1 MHRPYNIQI
10 YESIVRLGKHRHT
23 GNRGFMSYSEDQTSP
38 AAPFSGD
45 SSGHIFDMPDM
56 VATSPTTTERVV
68 DTQSGFLVVIK
79 KIGDRL
85 ALSIKRNIG
94 TPPSS
99 SVSLTPDESLKL
111 SRILSTSLSSE
122 ETESD
127 SLIEEFR
134 SRSSRRRRGAS
145 KLFESDESKKA
156 STEEDLAESPASGK
170 TKMPMKLM
178 LASVLRT
185 FMVPIVG
192 VALSVFVL
200 GIGAGIGA
208 MKLVEKPQV
217 VAPVV
222 DPFERV
228 KVDGFVRDFVAKML
242 DFTSKT
248 YRISQV
254 QAMAA
259 MSPDLM
265 ERYWTQ
271 TNFPL
276 SRRQLAKAPQG
287 ANILITEM
295 KQERL
300 DESNVQVDVHAQM
313 TNAND
318 PKLATPVNIRLK
330 LSLDANGQIFVSDQQ
345 DLTSETK

>member
-1 MHRPYNIQI
+1 
-10 YESIVRLGKHRHT
+10 
-23 GNRGFMSYSEDQTSP
+23 MSHSEDQTSP

-79 KIGDRL
+79 KMGDRL

-99 SVSLTPDESLKL
+99 SVSLTPDESVKL
-111 SRILSTSLSSE
+111 SRILSTSLNAE
-122 ETESD
+122 DEGSD
-127 SLIEEFR
+127 LIEEFR
-134 SRSSRRRRGAS
+134 SRSARKRRGAS
-145 KLFESDESKKA
+145 KLFESGESKTPVDEVDDDKVAPGSTAKA
-156 STEEDLAESPASGK
+156 QV
-170 TKMPMKLM
+170 PMKLM
-178 LASVLRT
+178 LASVLRS
-185 FMVPIVG
+185 FMVPILG
-192 VALSVFVL
+192 IALSVFVL

-208 MKLVEKPQV
+208 MKMVEKPPV
-217 VAPVV
+217 VAPIV

-265 ERYWTQ
+265 DRYWTQ

-276 SRRQLAKAPQG
+276 SRRQLAKTPQG
-287 ANILITEM
+287 ASILITEM

-300 DESNVQVDVHAQM
+300 DEGNMQVDVHAQM
-313 TNAND
+313 TNASD
-318 PKLATPVNIRLK
+318 PKLATPINIRLK

-345 DLTSETK
+345 DLTSDTK